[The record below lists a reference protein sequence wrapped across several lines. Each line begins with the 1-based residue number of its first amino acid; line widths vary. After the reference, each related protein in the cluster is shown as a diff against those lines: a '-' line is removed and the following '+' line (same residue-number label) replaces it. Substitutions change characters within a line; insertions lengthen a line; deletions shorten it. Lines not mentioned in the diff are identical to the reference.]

1 MKHRNIIKLVFICS
15 VILLTV
21 CQEEKMADRPYP
33 RVRTIPVSNIND
45 SGAVFNA
52 DVFYKNSSDRIIEY
66 GFIWSKSSNPSYDNS
81 YRTSKNDDISTGKF
95 NFQIKTTLK
104 EETTYYVKAFL
115 HTNDYMVYGNEVSF
129 VSMGSNSPKIEGF
142 FPKKGTFNDTLI
154 ITGSFLWAN
163 LSSTEVILNNC
174 RAEIIEQNE
183 KVIKCKIP
191 CEITSPEFFPLIRFG
206 DLDVSFTESFKITPP
221 IINSMFPDTVYN
233 AGDTLKISGDFF
245 NPISDYNKVIAN
257 DKNARVIKSTRREL
271 SLIVPKDLIVA
282 SDVSQLSTF
291 KISVTISSQTAQS
304 DKVLIFDYHSRWT
317 KLADFPGEPRIW
329 PVAFG
334 YNGKG
339 YYGFGSYDYL
349 NNYRYNKHYGD
360 LWEYNPVSNTWKKIT
375 EIPSIPRGK
384 VASFIIGSKI
394 YLCCGTMGDILLEQ
408 DILPDVW
415 EYDLD
420 KDTWTRK
427 ADFPGIKRYSA
438 FGFSLNGKGYI
449 GAGCKRYGYYN
460 ILKDVWQYD
469 PVNDSWVLIG
479 NIPEIA
485 GIYIEHGLIAFS
497 NSQNG
502 FLGFRDQY
510 PNIESFWKFN
520 DVLLTWEKASPKPGY
535 WQNATGFTIENNIFV
550 GLAEIGTGLPVYQGT
565 KDFYKYDVTSNSWI
579 NIGFGGPQRFAAGG
593 FSIGNKGFI
602 CGGFHNSEYSN
613 LVDLWMFDPTK

>member
-1 MKHRNIIKLVFICS
+1 VLANGY
-15 VILLTV
+15 
-21 CQEEKMADRPYP
+21 MA
-33 RVRTIPVSNIND
+33 
-45 SGAVFNA
+45 
-52 DVFYKNSSDRIIEY
+52 
-66 GFIWSKSSNPSYDNS
+66 
-81 YRTSKNDDISTGKF
+81 
-95 NFQIKTTLK
+95 
-104 EETTYYVKAFL
+104 
-115 HTNDYMVYGNEVSF
+115 
-129 VSMGSNSPKIEGF
+129 
-142 FPKKGTFNDTLI
+142 
-154 ITGSFLWAN
+154 
-163 LSSTEVILNNC
+163 
-174 RAEIIEQNE
+174 
-183 KVIKCKIP
+183 
-191 CEITSPEFFPLIRFG
+191 
-206 DLDVSFTESFKITPP
+206 P
-221 IINSMFPDTVYN
+221 I
-233 AGDTLKISGDFF
+233 
-245 NPISDYNKVIAN
+245 
-257 DKNARVIKSTRREL
+257 IKSTRNE
-271 SLIVPKDLIVA
+271 LIVIAPEELIIS
-282 SDVSQLSTF
+282 SDVSQLSNF
-291 KISVTISSQTAQS
+291 KISVTVALQTVQS
-304 DKVLIFDYHSRWT
+304 DKVLVFDYYSRWT

-360 LWEYNPVSNTWKKIT
+360 LWEYNPVSNSWKKIT

-394 YLCCGTMGDILLEQ
+394 YLCCGTIGDILSEQ

-420 KDTWTRK
+420 KDTWIRK
-427 ADFPGIKRYSA
+427 ADFSGIKRYSA

-449 GAGCKRYGYYN
+449 GAGCKSYGYYN
-460 ILKDVWQYD
+460 ILTDVWQYD

-510 PNIESFWKFN
+510 PNIDSFWKFN

-550 GLAEIGTGLPVYQGT
+550 GLAEIGTVLPVYQGT

-602 CGGFHNSEYSN
+602 CGGFHNSEYAN